1 VTFAQQ
7 AVAAPAALVWG
18 GIADRLGA
26 PARALSLC
34 TLGMLLAICGLPFAR
49 TPAQVGAVLV
59 ISALFSGAVVPL
71 VDSATVETVRR
82 QPGHGYARIRLWG
95 SIGFVLTAQGLGLL
109 LAARGDRPADRAMP
123 FAYLGCVAGFALL
136 GQAMPPMEAHPE
148 RPRLRDA
155 LVLLRDRRLLFLLA
169 IGAAHWIACAPYHL
183 LFGVLVRDL
192 GLPSSVTG
200 AGLAAG
206 VTAEVFALL
215 AFPALLRRSSLRVL
229 FAVAFA
235 GSALRWALLARVH
248 GALPLVALQLLHA
261 LSFGLFWGCAVEGM
275 QRIVPAHLRATGQ
288 ALFSAL
294 VFFGG
299 KRRRLRAR
307 RLRLRAI
314 GERGAAVR
322 RRGGGGAAAAAPLAP
337 PPFSR
342 GTASIA
348 SARPGGCAAWARKE
362 RGCRGPGAASGRG
375 STSTSRDPRAAR
387 AAAPGPPSG
396 SLPPP

>member
-1 VTFAQQ
+1 
-7 AVAAPAALVWG
+7 VAAPAALVWG

-34 TLGMLLAICGLPFAR
+34 TLGMLLATCGLPFAR

-59 ISALFSGAVVPL
+59 LSALFSGAVVPL
-71 VDSATVETVRR
+71 VDSTTVEMVRR

-136 GQAMPPMEAHPE
+136 GQAMPPMEAHPQ

-169 IGAAHWIACAPYHL
+169 ICAAHWIACAPYHL

-248 GALPLVALQLLHA
+248 GAFPLVALQLLHA

-299 KRRRLRAR
+299 NAVGYALSGSGYGRS
-307 RLRLRAI
+307 
-314 GERGAAVR
+314 GSAAPLY
-322 RRGGGGAAAAAPLAP
+322 AAAAGVELLPLLLLLLP
-337 PPFSR
+337 LSP
-342 GTASIA
+342 
-348 SARPGGCAAWARKE
+348 E
-362 RGCRGPGAASGRG
+362 E
-375 STSTSRDPRAAR
+375 PRA
-387 AAAPGPPSG
+387 
-396 SLPPP
+396 